1 MLETTINGAS
11 DVIVNISGDISLMDA
26 NDAVSYVQDLA
37 GEDTNIIFG
46 ALYDDT
52 AVDTARITVIA
63 TGLNDATAK
72 QGSVSSG
79 AKSMF
84 NIPKSKPQ
92 AQVQQEQPKPAYTQG
107 FTMPTLQIP
116 PAQSAPTTST
126 VPKKD
131 IQIPDFLK
139 NRK

>member
-1 MLETTINGAS
+1 M
-11 DVIVNISGDISLMDA
+11 
-26 NDAVSYVQDLA
+26 QDLA

-84 NIPKSKPQ
+84 NIPKSNPQ

-131 IQIPDFLK
+131 IQRPDFLK